1 MNEWKIPLYRI
12 YTDEEDEQ
20 IVNRIIK
27 QGRSWAIGKEIAE
40 FENNLKEY
48 VGVKHCVAL
57 NSGTSGLHAALLAH
71 EIGNGDEVIVPS
83 FSFISTANSVMFV
96 QAKPVFT
103 DIEEENY
110 GLDPESIVDNINEK
124 TKAVMPMDYSGQSCR
139 IFDIKKS
146 IEDEKV
152 VLIEDAAEA
161 LGASVNGKKVGT
173 ISDSAVFSFTGNKVL
188 TTGEGGAVVTDSD
201 EIFEKLK
208 LIRSHGRMDKVNY
221 FDNPLDPD
229 YVGIGYNWR
238 MPTIIAALGISQLA
252 KFDKIIKLRR
262 EHADFF
268 NKKLAKHPE
277 IKTPV
282 PPEGYDHIY
291 QMYTIRLPNR
301 QIRDSLR
308 EFLLKK
314 QIFCKIY
321 FNPIHLTEY
330 YSSKFGLKSGDLP
343 ITEKVSSQLLTL
355 PLFPNLTMEEKEYMC
370 DSVDEFFEN

>member
-12 YTDEEDEQ
+12 YTDEEDEK
-20 IVNRIIK
+20 IVNKIIK

-40 FENNLKEY
+40 FEDGLKEY

-96 QAKPVFT
+96 QAKPVFA

-110 GLDPESIVDNINEK
+110 GLDPESIVKRINGK

-139 IFDIKKS
+139 ILDIKKS

-152 VLIEDAAEA
+152 MLIEDAAEA

-173 ISDSAVFSFTGNKVL
+173 VSDSAVFSFTGNKVL

-201 EIFEKLK
+201 KIFEKLK

-238 MPTIIAALGISQLA
+238 MPTIIAALGIQ
-252 KFDKIIKLRR
+252 
-262 EHADFF
+262 
-268 NKKLAKHPE
+268 
-277 IKTPV
+277 
-282 PPEGYDHIY
+282 
-291 QMYTIRLPNR
+291 
-301 QIRDSLR
+301 
-308 EFLLKK
+308 
-314 QIFCKIY
+314 
-321 FNPIHLTEY
+321 
-330 YSSKFGLKSGDLP
+330 
-343 ITEKVSSQLLTL
+343 
-355 PLFPNLTMEEKEYMC
+355 
-370 DSVDEFFEN
+370 